1 MHCHSNGKVWSVHEG
16 DQSSKTEWRVSWS
29 RLEWRIAW
37 ENEILKWSLNEICER
52 SRMRT
57 WLERDSRESESESF
71 SAGDVD
77 LINRLFSSQKFCRR
91 SWFDQ
96 PAIFFL
102 TAWLSTESRTIP
114 ERESLT
120 WERSAI
126 FYTFNNYTSH

>member
-16 DQSSKTEWRVSWS
+16 DQSSKTEWRVPWS
-29 RLEWRIAW
+29 RFEWKLMVRKRSW
-37 ENEILKWSLNEICER
+37 NEARVKSW
-52 SRMRT
+52 MRT

-120 WERSAI
+120 RERSAI